1 VSANVGNYLIEKGLL
16 QPGQLEQALH
26 VNQGS
31 EEKLGQLLVQLGFV
45 SERDFAC
52 SLAEM
57 LGLDLAE
64 SEHYQNA
71 LDISDRVN
79 KEFLIRNRVL
89 GLDES
94 DQVLTVAMADPGD
107 TYLLDALKLSTG
119 KQIHPFVGTAADIQ
133 AALEQLFENDEALAE
148 VSAPAVSAVEGN
160 LDDIE
165 QLKDMA
171 SEAPVVRAVNQ
182 VLVRALDMRAS
193 DIHIEPHEHGLKV
206 RYRIDGVLRNMPPPS
221 TVSPAAVVSRVKVM
235 ANLNIAERRLP
246 QDGRIKIRVEGREV
260 DMRISTIPTLYGESV
275 VIRLLDQRGVPLD
288 FESLGFDGSN
298 LDHLRELLKHPQG
311 IILVTGP
318 TGSGKTTTLYA
329 ALRQLNTPEKK
340 ILTVEDPVEYQ
351 LEGVNQIQVQPKIEL
366 TFANALRSILRQDPD
381 IIMIGEMRD
390 TETAKIA
397 VQAALTGH
405 KVLSTLHTNDAP
417 SSITRMLDMH
427 VDDFLLTST
436 IDGVLAQRLVRR
448 LCPECRESYTPPEET
463 KTKYQLNDLAGNAPE
478 PLLYRAVGCEHCDH
492 SGYRGR
498 STISEVLV
506 MSEPL
511 RQAINQRAT
520 ADDIREI
527 AIREG
532 MVTMHEDGLGKALR
546 GITTLDEIERVTQA
560 SQVVG

>member
-1 VSANVGNYLIEKGLL
+1 VSAHIGNYLIEKGLL

-26 VNQGS
+26 VHQGAK
-31 EEKLGQLLVQLGFV
+31 EKLGQLLVQLGFV
-45 SERDFAC
+45 SERDLAA

-57 LGLDLAE
+57 LELDLAE
-64 SEHYQNA
+64 AEQYQHA

-107 TYLLDALKLSTG
+107 AYLLDALGLSTG
-119 KQIHPFVGTAADIQ
+119 KQIRPVVGTASDIQ
-133 AALEQLFENDEALAE
+133 AALEQVFENDEALAE
-148 VSAPAVSAVEGN
+148 VSAPAVSAVDSN

-193 DIHIEPHEHGLKV
+193 DIHIEPHEQGLKV

-288 FESLGFDGSN
+288 FESLGFDGAN
-298 LDHLRELLKHPQG
+298 LARLRQLLKHPQG

-351 LEGVNQIQVQPKIEL
+351 LEGVNQIQVQPKIDL

-448 LCPECRESYTPPEET
+448 LCPNCRESYTAPEEIS
-463 KTKYQLNDLAGNAPE
+463 TKYQLAKLADTPE
-478 PLLYRAVGCEHCDH
+478 ALLYRATGCDHCDH

-498 STISEVLV
+498 STISEVLL
-506 MSEPL
+506 MSEAL

-520 ADDIREI
+520 ADEIREI

-532 MVTMHEDGLGKALR
+532 MITMHQDGLRKAMR
-546 GITTLDEIERVTQA
+546 GITTLDEAERVTQA
-560 SQVVG
+560 SHLVG

>member
-1 VSANVGNYLIEKGLL
+1 MSANVGNYLIEKGLL